1 MSVTREDMLRE
12 LELLPVWR
20 ARVSSN
26 LLVETPP
33 GSAEDALIVAAT
45 SVSAVEAKETL
56 VSGEVEAEVIHA
68 HVPEPLTQSIH
79 KQVVNETQSVLTE
92 TIEPLVQTSWLLYCP
107 KIEETS
113 QLLLQNIVNA
123 LRLPQE
129 AVTLQQQP
137 LQHSQVQARF
147 CVLFGLAEANQFLG
161 TDYLELDAVRGQ
173 VLTHGDM
180 AVIVTHH
187 PQALLAKPLLKRETW
202 QDLCLLL
209 AKQGEQPA

>member
-20 ARVSSN
+20 ARVPSIP
-26 LLVETPP
+26 LVEIPVTVN
-33 GSAEDALIVAAT
+33 DTFTAAVP
-45 SVSAVEAKETL
+45 SVSAVEAKDTL
-56 VSGEVEAEVIHA
+56 VEAKVETEVVHTPVAESLPQPMIKQVGA
-68 HVPEPLTQSIH
+68 DAQPVFFATVEPLI
-79 KQVVNETQSVLTE
+79 
-92 TIEPLVQTSWLLYCP
+92 QTSWLLYCP
-107 KIEETS
+107 NVEEAS
-113 QLLLQNIVNA
+113 QALLQNIVNA
-123 LRLPQE
+123 LRLPPE

-137 LQHSQVQARF
+137 LQQSQVQARF

-161 TDYLELDAVRGQ
+161 TDYLEIDAVRGQ

-209 AKQGEQPA
+209 AKQAEQPA